1 MEIRIPLYPFSPFL
15 WIKNTLISYGNFRFI
30 VGGVMTKRILIA
42 AGGTGGHVYPAIAL
56 AEKLREM
63 HPEIYLH
70 FAGGKL
76 SSNPF
81 FAHKNFD
88 FTEVKCGSLGG
99 KGFSLVKEAAR
110 ISQGIIESLRLL
122 KSYRPELIIG
132 FGSYHT
138 FPILAAARLARIPYV
153 LQEANALP
161 GKVVKFF
168 SSKAVFTGLN
178 FPLASQYLK
187 GKTLEIP
194 LPVRK
199 GYKKGS
205 HTHEAACRAF
215 GLDPQRLTCLV
226 FGGSQG
232 AQALNSFVLEM
243 LPLFK
248 NDTIQFLHVTGDK
261 AMTDELQRHYVKHN
275 VLAYVTSFES
285 RMDLAWSAAGFALTR
300 AGASTIA
307 EAIEFEVPALLV
319 PYPYA
324 ADQHQDVNADFFV
337 DTVKAGLKFQQ
348 DHLNP
353 NALYAQIATLR
364 QNPQQLLLW
373 SENMKKYKL
382 QAKPR
387 TLDQEIVSF
396 LQKGNV

>member
-1 MEIRIPLYPFSPFL
+1 
-15 WIKNTLISYGNFRFI
+15 
-30 VGGVMTKRILIA
+30 MTKRILIA

-56 AEKLREM
+56 AEKLRET
-63 HPEIYLH
+63 HPEIHSH
-70 FAGGKL
+70 FVGGKL

-81 FAHKNFD
+81 FSQSNFD
-88 FTEVKCGSLGG
+88 FTEIKCGNLSG
-99 KGFSLVKEAAR
+99 KKLLFFKEAAKL
-110 ISQGIIESLRLL
+110 SLGVIESLRLL
-122 KSYRPELIIG
+122 NSYQPKLIVG

-138 FPILAAARLARIPYV
+138 FPILLAARLAGIPYV

-178 FPLASQYLK
+178 FPLASAYLK

-199 GYKKGS
+199 GYKKGT
-205 HTHEAACRAF
+205 HTHEAACLAF

-232 AQALNSFVLEM
+232 AQALNTAVLKM
-243 LPLFK
+243 LPLLK
-248 NDTIQFLHVTGDK
+248 NLKIQFLHITGDK
-261 AMTDELQRHYVKHN
+261 ATTDEVRHQYAKHN
-275 VLAYVTSFES
+275 IPAYVTPFES
-285 RMDLAWSAAGFALTR
+285 RMDLAWSAAALALTR

-324 ADQHQDVNADFFV
+324 ADGHQDVNADFLV
-337 DTVKAGLKFQQ
+337 DTVKAGLKFPQH
-348 DHLNP
+348 HLDP
-353 NALYAQIATLR
+353 YTLCAQITSLM
-364 QNPQQLLLW
+364 QNPQQLHLW

-382 QAKPR
+382 QGKSK
-387 TLDQEIVSF
+387 TLDQEIISF
-396 LQKGNV
+396 FAKRE